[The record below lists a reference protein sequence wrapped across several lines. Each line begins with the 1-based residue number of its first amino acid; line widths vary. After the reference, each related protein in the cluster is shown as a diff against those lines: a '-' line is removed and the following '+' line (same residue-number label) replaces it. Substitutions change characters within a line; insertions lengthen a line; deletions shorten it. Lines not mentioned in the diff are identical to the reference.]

1 MEEKNPQRK
10 PRNSCP
16 YTVKPF
22 PKEWCAGCSLN
33 GCYPWNRN
41 PLLLCSEM
49 GGLYPAIFET
59 KEDGTTVSCCSCKP
73 ATEELWNSHL
83 ADLKREAI
91 TNEDL
96 RLRAMQGKVHS
107 SERLPADV
115 LAARLHRKK
124 RTE

>member
-1 MEEKNPQRK
+1 
-10 PRNSCP
+10 
-16 YTVKPF
+16 
-22 PKEWCAGCSLN
+22 
-33 GCYPWNRN
+33 
-41 PLLLCSEM
+41 
-49 GGLYPAIFET
+49 
-59 KEDGTTVSCCSCKP
+59 
-73 ATEELWNSHL
+73 L

-124 RTE
+124 RVE